1 MLGERI
7 GDAIGEMTGL
17 RVLPPL
23 NHQPRLE
30 VSFRQSGTIF
40 GVHVDDM
47 GTYESVARHDGTFTA
62 RGQGVA
68 MTENGE
74 ILTWSGEGVG
84 TPKGGPGAMA
94 WRGAIYYRTSSQ
106 KLDRLN
112 GMAVLFEF
120 DTDESNKTQSTI
132 YEWK

>member
-7 GDAIGEMTGL
+7 GDSIGEMTGL
-17 RVLPPL
+17 RVLSPM
-23 NHQPRLE
+23 NGQPRIE
-30 VSFRQSGTIF
+30 VSFRQSGTIL

-47 GTYESVARHDGTFTA
+47 GTYESTARADGTFTG
-62 RGQGVA
+62 RGQGVS
-68 MTENGE
+68 MTEDGE

-84 TPKGGPGAMA
+84 TPQRTGGAMA
-94 WRGAIYYRTSSQ
+94 WRGAIYYRTQSQ
-106 KLDRLN
+106 KLARLN

-120 DTDESNKTQSTI
+120 DTDESNKVQATL